1 MEEEYEKQTTIFDKI
16 KYFQVMIKKEV
27 QKRGLGNIL
36 IYIIC

>member
-27 QKRGLGNIL
+27 QKRGLGIIS